1 MFNCLVKPVLL
12 YGSETWRM
20 NATPI
25 SKVQTFVNSCLRK
38 ILQIHWPER
47 ITNEE
52 LWRRTSQRPMEEDIK
67 MRKWKWIG
75 HTLRKPKESIT
86 RQALTWNPQGKRK
99 KGRPRKPW
107 RRDVEKETQEMGFS
121 WVEVSQLFQD
131 RVAFRNNVIRG
142 LFVLLMNKQVGIS
155 VMGMMMITRPSKCV
169 FIDISFL

>member
-1 MFNCLVKPVLL
+1 MFNCLVKLALL

-52 LWRRTSQRPMEEDIK
+52 LWRRTSQRPIEEDIK

-99 KGRPRKPW
+99 KGRPRNTW

-121 WVEVSQLFQD
+121 WGEVSQLSQD
-131 RVAFRNNVIRG
+131 RVAFRSVIRG
-142 LFVLLMNKQVGIS
+142 LC
-155 VMGMMMITRPSKCV
+155 PSEG
-169 FIDISFL
+169 

>member
-47 ITNEE
+47 ITNDE
-52 LWRRTSQRPMEEDIK
+52 LWRRTSQRPIEEDIK

-99 KGRPRKPW
+99 KGRPRNTW

-121 WVEVSQLFQD
+121 WGEMSQLSQD
-131 RVAFRNNVIRG
+131 RVAFRSVIRG
-142 LFVLLMNKQVGIS
+142 LC
-155 VMGMMMITRPSKCV
+155 PSEG
-169 FIDISFL
+169 